1 MNQPR
6 GFDLVAGEVIDVQP
20 WSAMFN
26 PATPPQTVH
35 MIVAAFMVAGFGI
48 ASVYAVG
55 MLRGRRDRHH
65 RLGFLIP
72 FTTTAVLAPVQVV
85 VGDWAAHFLAENQ
98 PLKLAAIEGLA
109 QTTAGAPLSLGGIY
123 RDGELRYALEI
134 PNALSLLAYWDPD
147 AVVLGLDRAPPELQP
162 PVNAVHLSFQLMV
175 AIGFGLVALGGW
187 LAVSWLRRR
196 ELPRSRWFLRAA
208 ALAGP
213 AAALAVEAGWV
224 VTEVGRQPWV
234 VYGILLTRDAVN
246 PQPGLV
252 AGLVTVLAVY
262 TALTVATIYV
272 LRRLARL
279 GPVPAEGVA
288 PQERTPGPASP
299 DSSAAP

>member
-1 MNQPR
+1 
-6 GFDLVAGEVIDVQP
+6 
-20 WSAMFN
+20 
-26 PATPPQTVH
+26 
-35 MIVAAFMVAGFGI
+35 MVF
-48 ASVYAVG
+48 
-55 MLRGRRDRHH
+55 
-65 RLGFLIP
+65 
-72 FTTTAVLAPVQVV
+72 
-85 VGDWAAHFLAENQ
+85 
-98 PLKLAAIEGLA
+98 
-109 QTTAGAPLSLGGIY
+109 
-123 RDGELRYALEI
+123 
-134 PNALSLLAYWDPD
+134 
-147 AVVLGLDRAPPELQP
+147 GLDQAPPELQP

-187 LAVSWLRRR
+187 FVVSWLRSR

-246 PQPGLV
+246 PQPGLL

-262 TALTVATIYV
+262 TALTVATVYV

-288 PQERTPGPASP
+288 PQERTPGPSSGGP
-299 DSSAAP
+299 DRDRADQADHDQEPPAAGGRT